1 MLETPQQSRVRDLS
15 VNDETAWRRLWAGYC
30 NFYEVEMADEQTNFT
45 WERLINPASPIKGFV
60 AENAEGRVIG
70 MCNYILHENTWTS
83 TPVCYLE
90 DLFVEHS
97 LRGDGVGE
105 ALIQELIDKM
115 KANGWSRIYWNTK
128 ENNYRARGLYDK
140 FARVDGF
147 VRYVIKKAI

>member
-30 NFYEVEMADEQTNFT
+30 NFYEVEMADEQTNYT

-70 MCNYILHENTWTS
+70 MCNFILHENTWTA

-105 ALIQELIDKM
+105 AMIQELIDRM

-147 VRYVIKKAI
+147 VRYVIKKAS